1 MRDHGLARDRSD
13 GSRTSAPTAAQRYRA
28 WVTDFTQQIA
38 VALPDD
44 AIEALTATAATEATS
59 LSAVVRR
66 IVLAELR
73 RRQPEPVR

>member
-1 MRDHGLARDRSD
+1 MGHRLNR
-13 GSRTSAPTAAQRYRA
+13 Q
-28 WVTDFTQQIA
+28 VT

-44 AIEALTATAATEATS
+44 IIATLAEEATNEATS

>member
-1 MRDHGLARDRSD
+1 MGHRL
-13 GSRTSAPTAAQRYRA
+13 
-28 WVTDFTQQIA
+28 TQQIA